1 MVFILI
7 GTLVI
12 ATLAIAV
19 YLKTYHV
26 YTLRAPIGIEGVVS
40 SNSAVRPLRLGEH
53 EDLEASRNQRMYG
66 SAAIN
71 TGCPGTN
78 KDENVFAKP
87 RKCESAGRMEYIS
100 REKKDEYGNEVDIR
114 MKEGTYI
121 G

>member
-1 MVFILI
+1 MI

-71 TGCPGTN
+71 TN

-87 RKCESAGRMEYIS
+87 RKCESAGIMEYIS
-100 REKKDEYGNEVDIR
+100 REKKDEYGNEVDKL